1 MITIEHLSYQFPKQ
15 KNEVLKDLNFSIEKG
30 EIFGFLGPSGA
41 GKSTTQKII
50 IGLLKGYK
58 GSVKILEKEAEVWG
72 SDLYEEIGVA
82 FEFPNFYSKFSAIE
96 NLKIFQRLYKNN
108 HTNLMELL
116 NRVQLEEFAQM
127 KVSEYSKGMKM
138 RLNFCRA
145 IMHHPKILFLD
156 EPTSGLDPI
165 STEVM
170 KKLILDLKKEG
181 MTIFLNTHQMSIA
194 EELCDRVAILVGGKI
209 KAIGSPKEL
218 KLLKSNKMVEI
229 QYLGDDKHYYSKKFK
244 LDGLYQNDSFQKIL
258 RMKKVV
264 TIHTL
269 EPSLEELFIQVAKE
283 E

>member
-170 KKLILDLKKEG
+170 KKFIFDLKKEG

>member
-244 LDGLYQNDSFQKIL
+244 LDGLYQNESFQNVL
-258 RMKKVV
+258 REKKVV

-269 EPSLEELFIQVAKE
+269 EPSLEELFIQVAKGE
-283 E
+283 